1 MQNLLHS
8 PHMMRRL
15 VASMPNDAASEIL
28 RVLEKNLRE
37 DPKFLIAGL
46 GVTDP
51 KGVFGTTL
59 GLAEKFGY
67 KGVLETPTSE
77 NAMTGVGV
85 GLAISG
91 FRPLMVHQRLDFFLL
106 AMDQLVNSAAKWHFM
121 FGGQN
126 SVPLTIRLITGRG
139 WGQGPTH
146 SQNLHS
152 WFAHI
157 PGLKVVMPSFASEV
171 GALLQASIDDPN
183 PVIFIE
189 DRWIHNQPVET
200 SDVRLNQPIRL
211 GEARVCNSGQDITVV
226 ASGYMSIE
234 ALKAINYVRSKGI
247 SAELIDLRTIK
258 PLDMRTILSSV
269 QKTKNLVVVDSS
281 NEIASFGKEI
291 IANTLMA
298 TDTQLLNK
306 PKLVSLPDIPEPT
319 SHSVIGKYRVS
330 ALKIAQS
337 IFHTLSI
344 PTPEDLVEQLTPLK
358 EDIPDSNFTG
368 PF

>member
-1 MQNLLHS
+1 MQVNG
-8 PHMMRRL
+8 
-15 VASMPNDAASEIL
+15 ASEIL
-28 RVLEKNLRE
+28 RVLDRNLSSN
-37 DPKFLIAGL
+37 PKFLIAGL

-59 GLAEKFGY
+59 GLVDKYGPQR
-67 KGVLETPTSE
+67 VLETPTSE

-91 FRPLMVHQRLDFFLL
+91 YRPVMIHQRLDFFLL
-106 AMDQLVNSAAKWHFM
+106 AMDQVVNSAAKWHFM
-121 FGGQN
+121 FGGQQ

-139 WGQGPTH
+139 WGKGPTH

-171 GALLQASIDDPN
+171 AALLQASIDDPN

-189 DRWIHNQPVET
+189 DRWIHN
-200 SDVRLNQPIRL
+200 LNTEAQDSRIDRPIEL
-211 GEARVCNSGQDITVV
+211 GQAAVSHVGSDITVV
-226 ASGYMSIE
+226 ASGYMTIE
-234 ALKAINYVRSKGI
+234 ALKAVSYLSKRGV

-258 PLDMRTILSSV
+258 PLDLNSILNSV
-269 QKTKNLVVVDSS
+269 QKTKNLIVVDAG

-291 IANTLMA
+291 IANVAIQKHLVLRNA
-298 TDTQLLNK
+298 PQ
-306 PKLVSLPDIPEPT
+306 LVSLPDVPEPT
-319 SHSVIGKYRVS
+319 SYGVIGDYRVS
-330 ALKIAQS
+330 ATRIALS
-337 IFHTLSI
+337 ILETLSI
-344 PTPEDLVEQLTPLK
+344 NPPEDLIASLTPPK
-358 EDIPDSNFTG
+358 EDVPDSAFTG

>member
-1 MQNLLHS
+1 MMSMQTNG
-8 PHMMRRL
+8 
-15 VASMPNDAASEIL
+15 ASEIL
-28 RVLEKNLRE
+28 RVLDRNLR
-37 DPKFLIAGL
+37 DNPNFLVTGL

-59 GLAEKFGY
+59 GLAEKYGQ
-67 KGVLETPTSE
+67 KRVLETPTSE

-91 FRPLMVHQRLDFFLL
+91 FRPLMVHQRLDFFIL

-171 GALLQASIDDPN
+171 ASLLQASIDDPN
-183 PVIFIE
+183 PVVFIE
-189 DRWIHNQPVET
+189 DRWIHNQKVET
-200 SDVRLNQPIRL
+200 DDYRLDQPLQL
-211 GEARVCNSGQDITVV
+211 GKANICHEGNEITIVS
-226 ASGYMSIE
+226 SGYMSIE
-234 ALKAINYVRSKGI
+234 ALKAVNYLEQQGI
-247 SAELIDLRTIK
+247 SAELIDLRTVK
-258 PLDMRTILSSV
+258 PLDMKSIISSV
-269 QKTKNLVVVDSS
+269 EKTKNLIVVDASH
-281 NEIASFGKEI
+281 EISSFGKEI
-291 IANTLMA
+291 IANVAMA
-298 TDTQLLNK
+298 NMVRLANK
-306 PKLVSLPDIPEPT
+306 PQLISLPDVPEPT
-319 SHSVIGKYRVS
+319 SYGVIGQYRVS
-330 ALKIAQS
+330 AQKIARAA
-337 IFHTLSI
+337 FEALAL
-344 PTPEDLVEQLTPLK
+344 PVPDNLDDFLTPQR
-358 EDIPDSNFTG
+358 EDIPDSSFTG

>member
-1 MQNLLHS
+1 MQTN
-8 PHMMRRL
+8 
-15 VASMPNDAASEIL
+15 ASSEIL
-28 RVLEKNLRE
+28 RVLDRNLKE
-37 DPKFLIAGL
+37 NPKFLISGL
-46 GVTDP
+46 GVADP
-51 KGVFGTTL
+51 KGVFGTTI
-59 GLAEKFGY
+59 GLVEKYGH
-67 KGVLETPTSE
+67 KRVLETPTSE

-91 FRPLMVHQRLDFFLL
+91 FRPLMVHQRLDFFIL

-121 FGGQN
+121 YGGQN

-171 GALLQASIDDPN
+171 AALLQASIDDPN

-189 DRWIHNQPVET
+189 DRWIHNQQV
-200 SDVRLNQPIRL
+200 DADDIRLDQPIQL
-211 GEARVCNSGQDITVV
+211 GKANVCHRGEDITVI

-234 ALKAINYVRSKGI
+234 ALKAVTYLKGRGI
-247 SAELIDLRTIK
+247 SAELVDLRTIK
-258 PLDMRTILSSV
+258 PLDMDTVRSSV
-269 QKTKNLVVVDSS
+269 SKTKNLLVVDAS

-291 IANTLMA
+291 IANVAMDRQTSLC
-298 TDTQLLNK
+298 NS
-306 PKLVSLPDIPEPT
+306 PRLVSLPDVPEPT
-319 SHSVIGKYRVS
+319 SYGVIGQYRVS
-330 ALKIAQS
+330 AVKIAVAV
-337 IFHTLSI
+337 FETLSI
-344 PTPEDLVEQLTPLK
+344 PFPNDLVQSLTPEK
-358 EDIPDSNFTG
+358 EDIPDPSFTG

>member
-1 MQNLLHS
+1 MQN
-8 PHMMRRL
+8 
-15 VASMPNDAASEIL
+15 NAASEIL
-28 RVLEKNLRE
+28 RVIDRNLR
-37 DPKFLIAGL
+37 DNPKFLVTGL

-51 KGVFGTTL
+51 KGVFGTTI
-59 GLAEKFGY
+59 GLAEKYGH
-67 KGVLETPTSE
+67 KRVLETPTSE

-91 FRPLMVHQRLDFFLL
+91 FRPLMVHQRLDFFIL

-171 GALLQASIDDPN
+171 ASLLQAAIDDPN
-183 PVIFIE
+183 PVLFIE
-189 DRWIHNQPVET
+189 DRWIHNQQVEFN
-200 SDVRLNQPIRL
+200 DARLEQPIQL
-211 GEARVCNSGQDITVV
+211 GTANICHSGEDITIV

-234 ALKAINYVRSKGI
+234 ALKAISYLEAKGI

-258 PLDMRTILSSV
+258 PLDMGTIISSV
-269 QKTKNLVVVDSS
+269 SKTRKLLVVDAS

-291 IANTLMA
+291 IANTAMSSQVTL
-298 TDTQLLNK
+298 TNT
-306 PKLVSLPDIPEPT
+306 PRLVSLPDVPEPT
-319 SHSVIGKYRVS
+319 SHGVIGQYRVS
-330 ALKIAQS
+330 AQKIAQAV
-337 IFHTLSI
+337 FETLSI
-344 PTPEDLVEQLTPLK
+344 PVPNDLVDSLTPQK
-358 EDIPDSNFTG
+358 EDIPDASFTG

>member
-1 MQNLLHS
+1 MQTN
-8 PHMMRRL
+8 
-15 VASMPNDAASEIL
+15 AASEIL
-28 RVLEKNLRE
+28 RVLDRNLNE
-37 DPKFLIAGL
+37 NPKFLVTGL

-59 GLAEKFGY
+59 GLAEKYGH
-67 KGVLETPTSE
+67 KRVLETPTSE

-91 FRPLMVHQRLDFFLL
+91 FRPLMVHQRLDFFIL

-157 PGLKVVMPSFASEV
+157 PGLKVVMPSFAAEV
-171 GALLQASIDDPN
+171 ASLLQASIDDPN

-189 DRWIHNQPVET
+189 DRWIHNQKVEI
-200 SDVRLNQPIRL
+200 DDDRLDQTLQLGKANICHSGNQ
-211 GEARVCNSGQDITVV
+211 ITIVS
-226 ASGYMSIE
+226 SGYMSIE
-234 ALKAINYVRSKGI
+234 ALKAVNYLGQKGI

-258 PLDMRTILSSV
+258 PLDMESIIPSV
-269 QKTKNLVVVDSS
+269 GKTKNLIVVDASH
-281 NEIASFGKEI
+281 EISSFGKEI
-291 IANTLMA
+291 IANVAMSHLIRLA
-298 TDTQLLNK
+298 NK
-306 PKLVSLPDIPEPT
+306 PQLVSLPDVPEPT
-319 SHSVIGKYRVS
+319 SHGVIGRYRVS
-330 ALKIAQS
+330 AQKIAQAV
-337 IFHTLSI
+337 FETLSVSV
-344 PTPEDLVEQLTPLK
+344 PTDLVKSLTPQK
-358 EDIPDSNFTG
+358 EDVPDSSFTG